1 MTTLK
6 RNYSTSC
13 LPSSLPSPMDVIHW
27 LDNNDIV
34 LSYRE
39 LLKNK
44 GGIYCFLNTV
54 NGKRYVGSAKDLY
67 IRLIEHLS
75 NKKSNTALQNAM
87 LKYGLNNFNFCVF
100 EYFTYDN
107 KIVSHKALTDLETS
121 YIEKYPFD
129 NLYNFMKTATSLLG
143 YKHTDEAK
151 LKMLKRF
158 EDKSNH
164 PMYGKSHTIDACAS

>member
-1 MTTLK
+1 
-6 RNYSTSC
+6 
-13 LPSSLPSPMDVIHW
+13 MDVIHW

-75 NKKSNTALQNAM
+75 NKKSNTTLQNAM
-87 LKYGLNNFNFCVF
+87 
-100 EYFTYDN
+100 
-107 KIVSHKALTDLETS
+107 
-121 YIEKYPFD
+121 
-129 NLYNFMKTATSLLG
+129 
-143 YKHTDEAK
+143 
-151 LKMLKRF
+151 
-158 EDKSNH
+158 
-164 PMYGKSHTIDACAS
+164 

>member
-1 MTTLK
+1 MKLRPFKYKVYRVKYAHLTTLK

-13 LPSSLPSPMDVIHW
+13 LPSSLPLPIKVFDR

-44 GGIYCFLNTV
+44 AGIYCFVNTV

-75 NKKSNTALQNAM
+75 NKKSNIA
-87 LKYGLNNFNFCVF
+87 
-100 EYFTYDN
+100 
-107 KIVSHKALTDLETS
+107 
-121 YIEKYPFD
+121 
-129 NLYNFMKTATSLLG
+129 
-143 YKHTDEAK
+143 
-151 LKMLKRF
+151 LKML
-158 EDKSNH
+158 
-164 PMYGKSHTIDACAS
+164 C